1 MELKEGNSVAI
12 AFVTDL
18 GSSTIS
24 VSSHLDMS
32 STSSQESSS
41 RDVFVTVSEEIL
53 HSDAE
58 CDVDIYEKRFPS
70 AANEKSSTNS
80 FDSVDIFVDLSLNET
95 GISEVR
101 LRQEEPSKNS
111 SVELNFRPKTVFCNV
126 SLPPNVWDVTVREE
140 DFNDVCNATVV
151 DLNNYEDSKVDLA
164 SEQSTFFSISA
175 SGDHFSTSLPSCT
188 SMISMASTDIRKE
201 LLLFGQSNVGPILPT
216 TRRIFLIR
224 LKKLRLG
231 QVESPKTC
239 LANFSEGNLQKLGS
253 LIQLDNEM
261 CRKFVDLSCD
271 TKSNVHFLTRDGV
284 LRSSF
289 NYLLLDPRLTKNLPL
304 NYTDKSEQESWNVF
318 LSAIFYVGKGTRSRP
333 FNHLYEAV
341 KRFDRY
347 TVSKSF
353 RIFLKK

>member
-1 MELKEGNSVAI
+1 
-12 AFVTDL
+12 
-18 GSSTIS
+18 
-24 VSSHLDMS
+24 MS

-111 SVELNFRPKTVFCNV
+111 SVELNFRPTTVFCNV
-126 SLPPNVWDVTVREE
+126 SLPPNVCDVTVREE
-140 DFNDVCNATVV
+140 DFND
-151 DLNNYEDSKVDLA
+151 
-164 SEQSTFFSISA
+164 I
-175 SGDHFSTSLPSCT
+175 SCT

-201 LLLFGQSNVGPILPT
+201 LLLFGQNNVGPILPT
-216 TRRIFLIR
+216 TRRTFLIR

-271 TKSNVHFLTRDGV
+271 TKSTVHFLTRDGV

-353 RIFLKK
+353 RIFFEKVTTYSEINFCLIVSKTT